1 MVELG
6 AKNMSHGTQKIP
18 CILYPFLPSLG
29 TDPSMGETISSKR
42 GRDGDKKHKIAMAAG
57 SQQGGR
63 PREPRVEAGV
73 DTSSVGPEQEAGRRQ
88 QGSAGRSAA
97 LGGSYGRAGRAAG
110 RCARQGEGQWH
121 ITDVGQLKY

>member
-42 GRDGDKKHKIAMAAG
+42 GRDGDKK
-57 SQQGGR
+57 
-63 PREPRVEAGV
+63 
-73 DTSSVGPEQEAGRRQ
+73 T
-88 QGSAGRSAA
+88 
-97 LGGSYGRAGRAAG
+97 
-110 RCARQGEGQWH
+110 
-121 ITDVGQLKY
+121 